1 MKKYPFSRNID
12 ECSSNNNQ
20 NVFSILVSYFHIEI
34 GKSVVEHYK
43 SVHLIEINSKSL
55 LECICNSFIRDHI
68 PFKNLVLDLIVSTK
82 YIRGKRGGLEKML
95 QSEPLQPLDKDSDVC
110 HYIHNTVKQFCKP
123 FKCFVEKWID
133 GIHWDTK
140 YSTDILDS
148 LKEVCFILNVPS
160 RVIHCWLSIFNC
172 LSIDVT
178 LIDPLIW
185 LHFAWIPN
193 DFHET

>member
-1 MKKYPFSRNID
+1 
-12 ECSSNNNQ
+12 
-20 NVFSILVSYFHIEI
+20 
-34 GKSVVEHYK
+34 
-43 SVHLIEINSKSL
+43 
-55 LECICNSFIRDHI
+55 
-68 PFKNLVLDLIVSTK
+68 
-82 YIRGKRGGLEKML
+82 ML
-95 QSEPLQPLDKDSDVC
+95 QSEPQQPLDNDSDVC
-110 HYIHNTVKQFCKP
+110 HYVRNTVKQFCKL

-160 RVIHCWLSIFNC
+160 RVIYCWLSIFNC

-178 LIDPLIW
+178 LIDPLIL